1 MPLKEITDRLDEIF
15 GLTEAT
21 TQKVVVVYAG
31 RFQPF
36 HKGHYETFTNVL
48 KEFPHADV
56 FIGTSD
62 KVDLPKSPFNF
73 KEKKQI
79 ISKMFSVKTNQIK
92 QIKNPYA
99 PKEILEKYPE
109 DTVYITVVGKK
120 DAERLGKGKYFDFY
134 AKGDEEM
141 EGYPEKGYIFIAPEN
156 NTLYK
161 GAPLSGTVVRD
172 TFSNADEAEKEELFK
187 TLYGKLDKKIFKL
200 ITSKIKLDEQFEET
214 INEGWGRKI
223 LAKLGLNPLGQIL
236 TKELSDLSKNG
247 FYHYDPSDMALQHGI
262 ELDLRHHNYEDMQLI
277 VRPNKDG
284 DVGQMYVS
292 DAISGKL
299 VDVPKKFPVKA
310 KTVLDIMK
318 KIEKAS
324 VKESVEKGELASL
337 VEAVNNKGFS
347 KDQQKTIATYLKKL
361 GYKSIETFNDSV
373 LADYE
378 DFGETKSLNIE
389 RGKRL
394 AYSDKRKNGADNL
407 TFVIRGEN
415 EDYPVENRWG
425 QKVDDLDAQI
435 KEMLELIKGSM

>member
-21 TQKVVVVYAG
+21 TQKVVVVYSG
-31 RFQPF
+31 RFQPA
-36 HKGHYETFTNVL
+36 HRGHYETFTNVL

-79 ISKMFSVKTNQIK
+79 ISKMFGVKSNQIK
-92 QIKNPYA
+92 QIKNPYG

-161 GAPLSGTVVRD
+161 GVPLSGTVVRD

-200 ITSKIKLDEQFEET
+200 ITSKIKLDESL
-214 INEGWGRKI
+214 NE
-223 LAKLGLNPLGQIL
+223 ATKL
-236 TKELSDLSKNG
+236 
-247 FYHYDPSDMALQHGI
+247 
-262 ELDLRHHNYEDMQLI
+262 
-277 VRPNKDG
+277 
-284 DVGQMYVS
+284 
-292 DAISGKL
+292 
-299 VDVPKKFPVKA
+299 
-310 KTVLDIMK
+310 
-318 KIEKAS
+318 
-324 VKESVEKGELASL
+324 
-337 VEAVNNKGFS
+337 GFS

-378 DFGETKSLNIE
+378 DFGETKSINIE
-389 RGKRL
+389 RGRRD
-394 AYSDKRKNGADNL
+394 AYSDKRKNGQDNL